1 MWIPGDPEFPPRSFS
16 FKVVDVDGT
25 FIFPFSFLIS
35 WQSLTSWH
43 GTLKNL
49 RILNFFSS
57 KTFSFDSFRKKWKAN
72 WVDWSSRVRI
82 EIITFQLSIS
92 PIFYEH
98 LLHMKMFQK
107 AFLWLLSL
115 IFFMVK
121 GNWFNNCLYNVGDID
136 SRCQFHQHFTSI
148 VFIQRS
154 FTKLLCAYSF

>member
-1 MWIPGDPEFPPRSFS
+1 MSASETTFSHYNIKILMPKVTKNITNLRNKFCEFPPRSLS

-92 PIFYEH
+92 PTFYEH

-107 AFLWLLSL
+107 SFLWLL
-115 IFFMVK
+115 
-121 GNWFNNCLYNVGDID
+121 
-136 SRCQFHQHFTSI
+136 
-148 VFIQRS
+148 
-154 FTKLLCAYSF
+154 LL